1 MMGEVT
7 KRGAGLES
15 VLGVYGRQSSFAD
28 MEFDDAVAAIEA
40 NDFRDLR
47 CHNIIAFAMSAEVL
61 GEKLDQLCLE
71 DDELLEDLRL
81 EQRAGAILL
90 RVAPV
95 NGNHV
100 KLVDLANLIAEVD
113 AARDAAEQS

>member
-1 MMGEVT
+1 M
-7 KRGAGLES
+7 ES
-15 VLGVYGRQSSFAD
+15 VLGVFGRQSSFME

-40 NDFRDLR
+40 DDFSDLR

-61 GEKLDQLCLE
+61 GEKLEQLCLE

-95 NGNHV
+95 NGDHV

-113 AARDAAEQS
+113 AARDAAAQC